1 MYCRQIGWP
10 RGSTM
15 LQTMKMK
22 SEVPIGADA
31 TPMLGIK
38 DVVQG
43 LLLVYSLAV
52 LSLSNPL

>member
-1 MYCRQIGWP
+1 
-10 RGSTM
+10 M